1 MYGIVPED
9 DTPTADFYFRRMH
22 PEDRP
27 GVEQAYAAAL
37 LRKTDFEADFPRHE
51 RRSSGNLVEE

>member
-9 DTPTADFYFRRMH
+9 DASTADFYFRRMH

-37 LRKTDFEADFPRHE
+37 LRAF
-51 RRSSGNLVEE
+51 LI